1 MEGIFKRVT
10 IKDEEYIIQKFDAK
24 TGMKLARLVLS
35 KASAIIPYLS
45 DNDEDKDNEDKD
57 NEDKD
62 NGSMI
67 GVVMAILGDL
77 KDEDIDNLVDKCL
90 RVCYVDL
97 PAGRQPVIDETGHYG
112 VEGVEYDMMLT
123 LMLCWEA
130 IKWGAAD
137 FFDENNSI
145 STQFQK

>member
-45 DNDEDKDNEDKD
+45 DD

-67 GVVMAILGDL
+67 GAVMAILGDL

-137 FFDENNSI
+137 FFDENSSL